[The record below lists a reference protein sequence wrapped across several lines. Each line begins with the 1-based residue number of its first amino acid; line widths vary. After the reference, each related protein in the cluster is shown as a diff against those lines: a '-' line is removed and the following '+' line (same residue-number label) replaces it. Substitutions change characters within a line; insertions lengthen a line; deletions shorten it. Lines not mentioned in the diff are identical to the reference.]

1 MRSPFHSEPEA
12 FRFLL
17 LLILG
22 LLPIVLAAVLGPT
35 WLALAVFAVVLGA
48 LWMRMSQLRMRKR
61 RSLDLP
67 LKSAPAHLGPAA
79 ERRILVVANDTL
91 SEKALLSEVARLA
104 SAPRTHVLLLAP
116 ALISRG
122 ARVTGAVDRPLDQA
136 RVRLAAALDRVGHN
150 LGVAGEI
157 SEADPLEAIEDAF
170 ATFAADEVI
179 ISTRGERARSGLE
192 PWLAGLVRERFAV
205 PVRHLVFE
213 PGGGAQEPDN
223 DAEARYQQ
231 EFDEA
236 VNGKGK
242 VVLEALAG
250 LGIVAAL
257 MMSMVALVKSG
268 QRTELGAQPAAAL
281 QPSGAVASI
290 SEASLAAAKVVDLS
304 VIPEYKLGPDGKKH
318 DAFTKT
324 EFAVKVGQ
332 PLKLRIDNTDTQPHS
347 ITSPEVNVSI
357 TAMPGTHTYT
367 LIVTKPGKYQWFCVY
382 PCDSGGNGW
391 AMKHPGYMSG
401 YIIAT

>member
-1 MRSPFHSEPEA
+1 VRSPFHSEPEA

-17 LLILG
+17 LVILG
-22 LLPIVLAAVLGPT
+22 LLPIVLAAALGPT
-35 WLALAVFAVVLGA
+35 WLALAVFGVVLGA
-48 LWMRMSQLRMRKR
+48 LWMRISQLRMRKR
-61 RSLDLP
+61 RSLELP

-91 SEKALLSEVARLA
+91 SEQALLGEVARLA

-150 LGVAGEI
+150 PGVAGEI
-157 SEADPLEAIEDAF
+157 SEGDPLEAIEDAF

-179 ISTRGERARSGLE
+179 ISTRGERARNGLE
-192 PWLAGLVRERFAV
+192 PWLAGLARERFAV
-205 PVRHLVFE
+205 PVRHLVFD

-236 VNGKGK
+236 VTGKRK

-257 MMSMVALVKSG
+257 MMSMVALVNSG
-268 QRTELGAQPAAAL
+268 QRTELGAQPAAA
-281 QPSGAVASI
+281 SI
-290 SEASLAAAKVVDLS
+290 SEASLAAAKMVDLS

-347 ITSPEVNVSI
+347 ITAPEANVSI
-357 TAMPGTHTYT
+357 TTMPGTHTYT

-401 YIIAT
+401 YITAT

>member
-1 MRSPFHSEPEA
+1 VRSPFHSEPEA
-12 FRFLL
+12 FRSLL
-17 LLILG
+17 LVILG

-35 WLALAVFAVVLGA
+35 WLALAVFGVVLGV
-48 LWMRMSQLRMRKR
+48 LWMRISQLRMRKR
-61 RSLDLP
+61 HSLELP

-91 SEKALLSEVARLA
+91 SEQALLSEVARLA

-136 RVRLAAALDRVGHN
+136 RVRLAAALDRVGHD

-157 SEADPLEAIEDAF
+157 SEADPLEAIEDVF

-192 PWLAGLVRERFAV
+192 PWLAGLVRKRFAV

-250 LGIVAAL
+250 FGIVAAL
-257 MMSMVALVKSG
+257 MMSMVALVNSG
-268 QRTELGAQPAAAL
+268 HRTQLGTQPAA
-281 QPSGAVASI
+281 ASI
-290 SEASLAAAKVVDLS
+290 SEASLAAAKVLDLS

-332 PLKLRIDNTDTQPHS
+332 PLKLRVDNTDTQPHS
-347 ITSPEVNVSI
+347 ITAPEANVSI
-357 TAMPGTHTYT
+357 TTMPGTHTYT
-367 LIVTKPGKYQWFCVY
+367 LIVTKPGRYQWFCVY

-401 YIIAT
+401 YITAT